1 MSEGMDRPEAL
12 DLERMLADALRPI
25 EPPERLGS
33 RVETTLRDVTDAA
46 ASELS
51 WFADELSDSER
62 QALRDPRN
70 WVRPIA
76 AAAAGGVAGTALV
89 LIEVRRRRRGEGLRG
104 VGREIRARF

>member
-1 MSEGMDRPEAL
+1 MSERPEPL

-33 RVETTLRDVTDAA
+33 RVETTLREVTDAA
-46 ASELS
+46 ASELT

-76 AAAAGGVAGTALV
+76 AAAAGGVAGAGLV

-104 VGREIRARF
+104 LAGELRSRL

>member
-1 MSEGMDRPEAL
+1 MSERPDPP

-46 ASELS
+46 TSELS
-51 WFADELSDSER
+51 WFADELTDSER

-76 AAAAGGVAGTALV
+76 AAAAGGVAGTALI

>member
-1 MSEGMDRPEAL
+1 MSEVRPESL
-12 DLERMLADALRPI
+12 DLEKMLADALRPI

-70 WVRPIA
+70 WVRPIGA
-76 AAAAGGVAGTALV
+76 AVAGGVAGTALV
-89 LIEVRRRRRGEGLRG
+89 VIEVRRRRRGEGLRG
-104 VGREIRARF
+104 LGREIRDRL

>member
-1 MSEGMDRPEAL
+1 MTEARPDAP

-51 WFADELSDSER
+51 WFADEL
-62 QALRDPRN
+62 A
-70 WVRPIA
+70 
-76 AAAAGGVAGTALV
+76 
-89 LIEVRRRRRGEGLRG
+89 
-104 VGREIRARF
+104 

>member
-1 MSEGMDRPEAL
+1 MSERPDSP

-46 ASELS
+46 TSELS
-51 WFADELSDSER
+51 WFADELTDSER

-76 AAAAGGVAGTALV
+76 AAAAGGIAGTALV